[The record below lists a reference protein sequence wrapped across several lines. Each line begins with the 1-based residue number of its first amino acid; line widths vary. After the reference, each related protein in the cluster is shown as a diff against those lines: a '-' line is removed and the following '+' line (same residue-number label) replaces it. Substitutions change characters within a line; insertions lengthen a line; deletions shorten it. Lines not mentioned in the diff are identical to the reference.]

1 MKNNIDFVIPSLV
14 PYTTVLDNGLKVHAF
29 KNHSMDVVRMEFYF
43 ENAGTMNQDKV
54 FSSLVANNLITEGSR
69 GHSAK
74 EIADKIDFYG
84 AFIERSLDKETASV
98 SFYFLKKYKEDLIP
112 WFEEIIKDPDFPQTE
127 MEVYLRR
134 LKQQRLVNEKKT
146 NYLARVNFF
155 QCLFGEMHP
164 FGLVGSMEDYDLLN
178 RKDLF
183 DFYNSFYSY
192 ERCSIIIAGDIDDRL
207 IGLLNKS
214 FGSKD
219 WKKDGVLDV
228 KCLTYMDNSNVRRS
242 ISLESAVQS
251 SVRIGCTTISA
262 NHVDYM
268 GLNVVSTL
276 LGGYFGSR
284 LMSNIREDKGY
295 TYGIGSSLLSFKDIG
310 LFYISAEIKQENCQD
325 AINEI
330 YNEIE
335 VLKSKRVTDE
345 ELHRVKNFMKGTML
359 RSLDGSF
366 ELSDNFRSILKFGLD
381 YDYFHNYL
389 RVISEIDSDEVLR
402 LAQSYF
408 NVNQMVEIRVGDA
421 TLTN

>member
-1 MKNNIDFVIPSLV
+1 MLF
-14 PYTTVLDNGLKVHAF
+14 
-29 KNHSMDVVRMEFYF
+29 
-43 ENAGTMNQDKV
+43 
-54 FSSLVANNLITEGSR
+54 
-69 GHSAK
+69 
-74 EIADKIDFYG
+74 
-84 AFIERSLDKETASV
+84 RS
-98 SFYFLKKYKEDLIP
+98 P

-164 FGLVGSMEDYDLLN
+164 FGIVGRMEDYDLLT

-192 ERCSIIIAGDIDDRL
+192 DRCSIIIAGDVDDRL

-214 FGSKD
+214 FGKKD

-228 KCLTYMDNSNVRRS
+228 KNLTYQQNNNILKS
-242 ISLESAVQS
+242 IPLDSAVQS

-284 LMSNIREDKGY
+284 LMSNIREE
-295 TYGIGSSLLSFKDIG
+295 IGRASCR
-310 LFYISAEIKQENCQD
+310 E
-325 AINEI
+325 
-330 YNEIE
+330 
-335 VLKSKRVTDE
+335 RV
-345 ELHRVKNFMKGTML
+345 
-359 RSLDGSF
+359 
-366 ELSDNFRSILKFGLD
+366 
-381 YDYFHNYL
+381 
-389 RVISEIDSDEVLR
+389 
-402 LAQSYF
+402 
-408 NVNQMVEIRVGDA
+408 
-421 TLTN
+421 